1 MIAKQ
6 DGKTVF
12 LIGDGT
18 VNRLNPNIKNPVSQW
33 RFPGRVSHLRRDF
46 EIPHIGGTFSSR
58 DHNKCTTTGRPT
70 AGLKPYN
77 AVWAFGLWILQP

>member
-1 MIAKQ
+1 MVTTGG
-6 DGKTVF
+6 DGTIF

-18 VNRLNPNIKNPVSQW
+18 AIRHNPNVKHKVSKW
-33 RFPGRVSHLRRDF
+33 RFPGRVNHLRRDF
-46 EIPHIGGTFSSR
+46 TIPHVGGEFSSR
-58 DHNKCTTTGRPT
+58 DHNTCTRTGRPT